1 LEGDDDLFQLV
12 DDETEPSRLAE
23 AKDWTIA
30 VIDDDAAV
38 HEGTRFALYDYSL
51 NGLGLRI
58 VSAHSAAEGRRLLE
72 AEPDIAVVFLDVVME
87 TDTAGLE
94 LVDFIRNELKNETM
108 RIVLRTGQ
116 PGQAPERRV
125 IVDYD
130 INDYKAKTELT
141 ADKLFT
147 TLTSALR
154 GYQQLQ
160 RLTETRR
167 GLELIIDAASTFF
180 DFRSMQ
186 RLAEGVLTQI
196 ASLLNVDCAGI
207 LVVRD
212 SGDSEERFA
221 VLAGSG
227 CYRNLSDSR
236 SHELDDT
243 TRALIAHAFR
253 RRGHEF
259 QNHRSTLYLRTGSG
273 REIVVLLEADKRLS
287 DTDRALIELFTSRL
301 SVAFDNV
308 ILYEQLQEANAR
320 LEERVFQRTSELYRA
335 NQRLAAQ
342 RTSLRRANEFKSE
355 MLGTVA
361 HDLKNPLGVIL
372 GRAEILTDLLAMEPV
387 PVGSMQQQLGHIR
400 ETAKRLTR
408 MVDDLVVDA
417 MNDALDISIRSEPLD
432 VAVLVGDVVASN
444 RPLAERKQQT
454 IFLQG
459 PESVPLSGD
468 QERLREAIDN
478 LVGNAVKYSPVGGR
492 IDVIV
497 AANDR
502 EAICS
507 VRDNGP
513 GLSPEDIGRVFGR
526 FQRLSAKPSAGESS
540 TGLGLS
546 IAKRIAELHR
556 GGVAV
561 ESPGPGHGA
570 TFSLHLPLSK
580 TPHET

>member
-1 LEGDDDLFQLV
+1 
-12 DDETEPSRLAE
+12 
-23 AKDWTIA
+23 
-30 VIDDDAAV
+30 
-38 HEGTRFALYDYSL
+38 
-51 NGLGLRI
+51 
-58 VSAHSAAEGRRLLE
+58 
-72 AEPDIAVVFLDVVME
+72 M
-87 TDTAGLE
+87 
-94 LVDFIRNELKNETM
+94 
-108 RIVLRTGQ
+108 
-116 PGQAPERRV
+116 
-125 IVDYD
+125 
-130 INDYKAKTELT
+130 
-141 ADKLFT
+141 
-147 TLTSALR
+147 
-154 GYQQLQ
+154 
-160 RLTETRR
+160 
-167 GLELIIDAASTFF
+167 
-180 DFRSMQ
+180 
-186 RLAEGVLTQI
+186 
-196 ASLLNVDCAGI
+196 
-207 LVVRD
+207 
-212 SGDSEERFA
+212 
-221 VLAGSG
+221 
-227 CYRNLSDSR
+227 
-236 SHELDDT
+236 
-243 TRALIAHAFR
+243 
-253 RRGHEF
+253 
-259 QNHRSTLYLRTGSG
+259 
-273 REIVVLLEADKRLS
+273 VLLEADKRLS

-320 LEERVFQRTSELYRA
+320 LEEQVFQRTSELYRA

-361 HDLKNPLGVIL
+361 HDLQNPLGVIL

-387 PVGSMQQQLGHIR
+387 PSRSMQQQLGHIR

-478 LVGNAVKYSPVGGR
+478 LVGNAVKYNLSAGN

-513 GLSPEDIGRVFGR
+513 GLFPRISDASSAASSGYRRSPRP
-526 FQRLSAKPSAGESS
+526 ASS

-546 IAKRIAELHR
+546 IAKRIAELYR

-570 TFSLHLPLSK
+570 TFSLHLPPRRPR
-580 TPHET
+580 TRT

>member
-1 LEGDDDLFQLV
+1 MD
-12 DDETEPSRLAE
+12 
-23 AKDWTIA
+23 
-30 VIDDDAAV
+30 
-38 HEGTRFALYDYSL
+38 
-51 NGLGLRI
+51 
-58 VSAHSAAEGRRLLE
+58 
-72 AEPDIAVVFLDVVME
+72 
-87 TDTAGLE
+87 
-94 LVDFIRNELKNETM
+94 
-108 RIVLRTGQ
+108 
-116 PGQAPERRV
+116 
-125 IVDYD
+125 
-130 INDYKAKTELT
+130 
-141 ADKLFT
+141 
-147 TLTSALR
+147 
-154 GYQQLQ
+154 
-160 RLTETRR
+160 
-167 GLELIIDAASTFF
+167 
-180 DFRSMQ
+180 
-186 RLAEGVLTQI
+186 
-196 ASLLNVDCAGI
+196 
-207 LVVRD
+207 
-212 SGDSEERFA
+212 
-221 VLAGSG
+221 
-227 CYRNLSDSR
+227 
-236 SHELDDT
+236 
-243 TRALIAHAFR
+243 
-253 RRGHEF
+253 
-259 QNHRSTLYLRTGSG
+259 
-273 REIVVLLEADKRLS
+273 
-287 DTDRALIELFTSRL
+287 
-301 SVAFDNV
+301 
-308 ILYEQLQEANAR
+308 
-320 LEERVFQRTSELYRA
+320 
-335 NQRLAAQ
+335 
-342 RTSLRRANEFKSE
+342 
-355 MLGTVA
+355 
-361 HDLKNPLGVIL
+361 
-372 GRAEILTDLLAMEPV
+372 PV
-387 PVGSMQQQLGHIR
+387 PLGSMQQQLGHIR